1 MKSGTGAKQRVI
13 QATDVNALEPFA
25 FNRSINPHGGTLAR
39 MRIRTNKK
47 GRGIVRIYQ
56 DTNSDDK
63 ATRKELIFR
72 GEGRAIY
79 DKDELINF
87 TGSVRL
93 KKTMNMCDWL
103 SMKSP
108 GEELICPAIYIPT
121 VYELTL
127 FANSGEVYEFGGTG
141 EFEDHIFK

>member
-13 QATDVNALEPFA
+13 QATDVSALEPFA

-39 MRIRTNKK
+39 MKIRANKK
-47 GRGIVRIYQ
+47 GRGIVKIYQ
-56 DTNSDDK
+56 DTNSNNK
-63 ATRKELIFR
+63 VTRKELIFR
-72 GEGRAIY
+72 GKSRAIY

-93 KKTMNMCDWL
+93 KKTMHMCDWL
-103 SMKSP
+103 SMKFP
-108 GEELICPAIYIPT
+108 GEELICTREYIPT

-127 FANSGEVYEFGGTG
+127 VANSGEVYEFEGTG
-141 EFEDHIFK
+141 EFADHIFK